1 MKLFIENE
9 YLKVG
14 INTFGGS
21 LTSIYD
27 KKTSEE
33 MLYQPI
39 PNSWQGQDV
48 VIFPFVGRLKDKTY
62 TVDGKTYS
70 MENHGLLRY
79 DELKVSEHLNDYIEL
94 TYESNDETYRKY
106 PFRFVV
112 RVQYKLVDNNIE
124 VKYIVDNIDDKTIYY
139 GIGGHPA
146 FICDGVLKEDE
157 FDITGNKVVVYCGD
171 ANKVVQN
178 SSGTFMKGI
187 EPVNVKE
194 FNLSKDLF
202 RKEKTIIINSDSLYK
217 IALYR
222 KNGKSIEIKMFDN
235 KYVAIWSDEN
245 FGNYCALEPWWSLPD
260 FEDCDKELSKKLTIL
275 SHSASETKEYKY
287 IVTVK

>member
-27 KKTSEE
+27 KLTSEE

-62 TVDGKTYS
+62 TVDGK
-70 MENHGLLRY
+70 
-79 DELKVSEHLNDYIEL
+79 
-94 TYESNDETYRKY
+94 TYRKY

-146 FICDGVLKEDE
+146 FICDGVLKEEE
-157 FDITGNKVVVYCGD
+157 FDITDNKVVVYCDD

-187 EPVNVKE
+187 EPINVKE

-202 RKEKTIIINSDSLYK
+202 RKAKTIIINSNTLNK

-275 SHSASETKEYKY
+275 SHSVGEIKEYKY